1 MRGRWHS
8 MFGITT
14 RLRDKRPVIRGS
26 ISCRSQRW
34 PLSLFQNVQTGSGAF
49 PGSYSVGT
57 RKTGQNLKLTTHLHL
72 VSRLRMS
79 GCRAPRL
86 ICIHVVNLDS
96 SKFLS
101 AFRKITKSDCWLR
114 HVRLSA
120 RQNETTGHIFIK
132 FYF

>member
-1 MRGRWHS
+1 MSGRWNS
-8 MFGITT
+8 IFGIAT
-14 RLRDKRPVIRGS
+14 RLRDKPPMIPGS
-26 ISCRSQRW
+26 ISCRRQRW
-34 PLSLFQNVQTGSGAF
+34 PLSLLKNVQTGSGAF

-57 RKTGQNLKLTTHLHL
+57 RKSGQNLKLTTHLPL

-79 GCRAPRL
+79 GCKAPRL

-120 RQNETTGHIFIK
+120 RQNETTGRIFMK
-132 FYF
+132 LDF